1 MDKIPLTQI
10 SLLKKLINVN
20 INKIGR
26 TWED

>member
-1 MDKIPLTQI
+1 MDKISLTQI

>member
-1 MDKIPLTQI
+1 MDTISLTQI